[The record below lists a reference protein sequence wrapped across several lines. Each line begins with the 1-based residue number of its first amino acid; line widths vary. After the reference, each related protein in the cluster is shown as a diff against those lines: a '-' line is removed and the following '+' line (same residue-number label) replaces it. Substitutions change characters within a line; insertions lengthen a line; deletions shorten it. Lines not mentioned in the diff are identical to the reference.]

1 MKKES
6 AKARSTSKKI
16 TSRSDPY
23 QRYKMAAIPVLLL
36 VLGYVMFGGGKSENK
51 PLVLSTL
58 AGNAS
63 KPNAPGPTPNKKQ
76 PLIWEEPNL
85 DFISRVNPLISY
97 RTKPELPVLEPVK
110 EVPPV
115 SVAPNSEVVQQNLTQ
130 RPVRYVFRS
139 ARQSHVML
147 GEQLLT
153 RGSQLQTGI
162 EVAEIEPDRLMVKV
176 QNQALFYSPEQQV
189 SEEASIPNPFDDLP
203 SPTIVSPQSIDEL
216 LREGR

>member
-1 MKKES
+1 MLSPHAGRNTTSRSSFGETLKERAVKKES

-115 SVAPNSEVVQQNLTQ
+115 SVAPK
-130 RPVRYVFRS
+130 FRS
-139 ARQSHVML
+139 GSTEFNPTTCKICLSLGTSVSCDARRTTSHQRQS
-147 GEQLLT
+147 T
-153 RGSQLQTGI
+153 
-162 EVAEIEPDRLMVKV
+162 PDGHR
-176 QNQALFYSPEQQV
+176 SRR
-189 SEEASIPNPFDDLP
+189 DR
-203 SPTIVSPQSIDEL
+203 T
-216 LREGR
+216 